1 MDANKFGFLI
11 NGGAGVVNLV
21 LLFIEFQKFPGFGW
35 PKVVTILCAAISFY
49 ISYQYAKNI

>member
-11 NGGAGVVNLV
+11 NGGAGVVNLI
-21 LLFIEFQKFPGFGW
+21 LLYIEFQKFPGFGW

-49 ISYQYAKNI
+49 ISYRYAKNI